1 MAYVHDSELT
11 SFGFPTKVGYLCY
24 KSIISTSQLYDLTN
38 KSYFYKL
45 LTGRENDGLVLSLH
59 ESDLVKEKVYAKA
72 LYDPH
77 GLKATRSQFM
87 AWIRSNAALTTDG
100 RSLRANVNDMLKDID
115 DYIFSRSSRKYYSTD
130 FIRRFSDAS
139 IYLDV
144 EEWWNK
150 CRR

>member
-1 MAYVHDSELT
+1 MTYFSDLT
-11 SFGFPTKVGYLCY
+11 NFGFSTKVGYLCC
-24 KSIISTSQLYDLTN
+24 KMVITN
-38 KSYFYKL
+38 EEVYSLASKDYFCKL
-45 LTGRENDGLVLSLH
+45 LTGSAVDNLVLSLH
-59 ESDLVKEKVYAKA
+59 EGDLVKEKVYAKS

-87 AWIRSNAALTTDG
+87 AWIKSNAALTTDG